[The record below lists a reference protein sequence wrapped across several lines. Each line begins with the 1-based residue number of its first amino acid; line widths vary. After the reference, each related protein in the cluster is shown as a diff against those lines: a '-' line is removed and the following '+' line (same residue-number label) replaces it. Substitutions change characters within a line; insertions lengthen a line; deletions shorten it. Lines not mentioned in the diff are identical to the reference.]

1 MRLLPTHA
9 GIHLLIAPLQMA
21 TIIAEKDKSK
31 QLIDEAMKDGSVE
44 VVIIVCIL
52 LGQAGVGKTSLK
64 YLLLDQRPPDLRSS
78 TICAETPVRIEFRPV
93 SEAMYQSLGGNWK
106 EVKDKGALDI
116 VARMILMADLDDT
129 LIFAEID
136 AAEAGINPAVVS
148 GDDAKAARKSKGI
161 IAKITN
167 WLKKRK
173 KDESSSA
180 EKVDTSASAPAA
192 EPPTSDA
199 CQRAMK
205 KIMDELVERITK
217 LKLETEDG
225 QEISFANLS
234 EEQLKLMWVYFSD
247 CGGQPEYHELL
258 PLFVHRISSALCVTR
273 LTDKLDEILEAEYF
287 DEGKPVGAARQ
298 CQLSAK
304 DTIQCL
310 VNTTQSYSIQD
321 QPPRIIMVGTHLD
334 KLEEKT
340 KLQSQA
346 ENTAKPSSETS
357 VHPSIQPAA
366 ADMQESKPSLNTSS
380 STERITLPPQ
390 ATEANEEKAKMLL
403 TAEESVAAE
412 TVEGEMRQPPLT
424 ESTDMNPSQSAPTRS
439 GQPMSGENPS
449 LIKTSTSEAAA
460 QDSVLVGAGEAFE
473 TLDEKNRQLLEM
485 LEPEFSEQLVYSSND
500 MSQLIFP
507 LNTLNPGEREK
518 VIASK
523 IRNAVENSGAR
534 KEKIPI
540 WWYVMEQL
548 LQQLAKELGRGVLN
562 RAECLQMARLLNIR
576 EESFEA
582 ALVFFDELNIIM
594 YNPKVLPD
602 VIFINSQIPL
612 DKLSELIRYCYFL
625 KQATEAGDTSL
636 KPLTKGSTW
645 KHFRDHG
652 VVTEEVLDCFPRHYV
667 PGIFTRDHLYKLL
680 SSLLILAE
688 IPPPDWVHES
698 FKTTQKYF
706 VMLSLLSTLS
716 EAELEKYRFSSP
728 AASTLLVRFPS
739 RSRRA
744 GVFCCFVIHLIKHGG
759 WKLMLDSS
767 FTEPIFRNCAKLEL
781 RNVSPPCTI
790 TVIDSNP
797 CIEVRMG
804 IAASISR
811 TKYAGHFP
819 VIRQAILNG
828 IRAACITLNY
838 KTTIPELAIYCPHT
852 SHCSDERAAP
862 VRQHT
867 ATLSRDRKY
876 WCCDLKD
883 NVPQLSGALD
893 GRHSIWFEGT

>member
-1 MRLLPTHA
+1 MRLLPTHT
-9 GIHLLIAPLQMA
+9 GIHLLITPLHMV

-31 QLIDEAMKDGSVE
+31 QLLDEAMKDGSVE

-129 LIFAEID
+129 LFAEID
-136 AAEAGINPAVVS
+136 AAEAGVNPAVVS
-148 GDDAKAARKSKGI
+148 GADAKVVPTKSKGI
-161 IAKITN
+161 LTKITD
-167 WLKKRK
+167 WLLNRTKR
-173 KDESSSA
+173 DNSSA
-180 EKVDTSASAPAA
+180 KTEANSAEAVDTSASTPVA
-192 EPPTSDA
+192 EPPTFDA

-273 LTDKLDEILEAEYF
+273 LTDKLDEIQEAEYF
-287 DEGKPVGAARQ
+287 DAGNPVGAARQ

-310 VNTTQSYSIQD
+310 VNTTQSYSTQD

-334 KLEEKT
+334 KLEEKIRPP
-340 KLQSQA
+340 SAA
-346 ENTAKPSSETS
+346 ENTVQPSSEAG
-357 VHPSIQPAA
+357 VHPSIQCTA
-366 ADMQESKPSLNTSS
+366 ADMLESKPSLSAITT
-380 STERITLPPQ
+380 STERMILQPQ
-390 ATEANEEKAKMLL
+390 VTEVHQEKAKMLL
-403 TAEESVAAE
+403 TAETTTKPPADVHTCPSVQPVTEDVFECAPSPTSSNTLHISLGHEAVAADV
-412 TVEGEMRQPPLT
+412 VEEKFWQ
-424 ESTDMNPSQSAPTRS
+424 PTRTDS
-439 GQPMSGENPS
+439 THVLSCQVAPVLSNEHLTGGKQKEKAGQLTLNQASSSEVQPS

-460 QDSVLVGAGEAFE
+460 QDSVVAGAGKAFE

-485 LEPEFSEQLVYSSND
+485 LEPEFSEQLVYSSDD

-518 VIASK
+518 AIAQE
-523 IRNAVENSGAR
+523 IRRAVEYSCAR

-548 LQQLAKELGRGVLN
+548 LQQLAKELGRGVLG

-612 DKLSELIRYCYFL
+612 DKLSELIYHCYRM
-625 KQATEAGDTSL
+625 KQTAEAGKITF
-636 KPLTKGSTW
+636 KPLTKGSSW

-652 VVTEEVLDCFPRHYV
+652 VVSEEVLDCFPRHYV

-698 FKTTQKYF
+698 FKTSQ
-706 VMLSLLSTLS
+706 
-716 EAELEKYRFSSP
+716 
-728 AASTLLVRFPS
+728 
-739 RSRRA
+739 
-744 GVFCCFVIHLIKHGG
+744 
-759 WKLMLDSS
+759 
-767 FTEPIFRNCAKLEL
+767 
-781 RNVSPPCTI
+781 
-790 TVIDSNP
+790 
-797 CIEVRMG
+797 
-804 IAASISR
+804 SI
-811 TKYAGHFP
+811 
-819 VIRQAILNG
+819 L
-828 IRAACITLNY
+828 
-838 KTTIPELAIYCPHT
+838 
-852 SHCSDERAAP
+852 
-862 VRQHT
+862 
-867 ATLSRDRKY
+867 
-876 WCCDLKD
+876 
-883 NVPQLSGALD
+883 
-893 GRHSIWFEGT
+893 